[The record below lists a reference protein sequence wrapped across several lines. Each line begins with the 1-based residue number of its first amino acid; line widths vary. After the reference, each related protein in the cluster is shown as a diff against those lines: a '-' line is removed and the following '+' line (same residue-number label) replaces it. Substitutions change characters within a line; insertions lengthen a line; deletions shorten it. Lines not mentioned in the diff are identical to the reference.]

1 MLLSKATFH
10 KAYRAQYK
18 REYSSAGRVNEL
30 AEEVGRELRCT
41 GQGCTIIYGHPE
53 FISRAVLLRLVRFL

>member
-30 AEEVGRELRCT
+30 VEEVGRELRCT